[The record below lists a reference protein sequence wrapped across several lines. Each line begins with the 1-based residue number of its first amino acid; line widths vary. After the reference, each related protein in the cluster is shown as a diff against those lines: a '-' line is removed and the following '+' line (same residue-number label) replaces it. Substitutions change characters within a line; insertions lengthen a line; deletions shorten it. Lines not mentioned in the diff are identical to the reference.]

1 MVYYFET
8 YPWLATL
15 TAGAGLILAA
25 LFADIVV
32 KRLLLRLVDN
42 LFDRSPFGNASGI
55 RGHRVIHRLANVMP
69 ALIISLGIDFVP
81 HLPHVLTAVVRN
93 VANAFIILT
102 IALAASAALNVAES
116 LYRRRE
122 SHRHKS
128 IKSYVQV
135 AKLILFA
142 VAAVLILATIM
153 DRSPIILLS
162 GVGAMAA
169 VLILV
174 FQDTLLSFVASIQIN
189 STDMVRVGDW
199 IEVPHLDADGDVI
212 EIALHTVK
220 VQNWDKTVTTIPIR
234 KLVTDPFKNWR
245 GMQESGGRRIK
256 RSLYIDQTSIRFLT
270 EEEKLAHSRIG
281 VLEGYIKEKESEI
294 AQWNAKLG
302 ARAQWSANTRR
313 MTNIG
318 TFRAY
323 VSNYLKNHPGVHQ
336 GMTMMARQMQP
347 TPEGLPI
354 EIYCFTNT
362 IAWAEYEGIQADI
375 FDHLYAILP
384 EFGLRAYQKPSG
396 ADLAGAFR
404 PERSAGEAGI
414 S

>member
-1 MVYYFET
+1 MVYYFDT

-15 TAGAGLILAA
+15 TASAGLILAA

-32 KRLLLRLVDN
+32 KKLLLRLLDK
-42 LFDRSPFGNASGI
+42 LLDRSPFATDTAV
-55 RGHRVIHRLANVMP
+55 RGQRVIPRLANIMP
-69 ALIISLGIDFVP
+69 ALVISWGITLVP
-81 HLPHVLTAVVRN
+81 HLPFAVVEVVRN

-102 IALAASAALNVAES
+102 IALAISAALNVAETV
-116 LYRRRE
+116 YRRRE
-122 SHRHKS
+122 GHRQKS

-142 VAAVLILATIM
+142 ITGFLIIATIM
-153 DRSPIILLS
+153 DRSPLILLS

-212 EIALHTVK
+212 EIALHTIK
-220 VQNWDKTVTTIPIR
+220 VQNFDNTVTTIPIR

-256 RSLYIDQTSIRFLT
+256 RSLYIDQNSIRFLT
-270 EEEKLAHSRIG
+270 DEEKNRHAHIG
-281 VLEGYIKEKESEI
+281 VLEDYIKEKDSEI
-294 AQWNAKLG
+294 VAWNSGLG
-302 ARAQWSANTRR
+302 ERAQWLPNTRR

-323 VSNYLKNHPGVHQ
+323 VSSYLQNHPGLHK
-336 GMTMMARQMQP
+336 GMTMMTRQLQP

-362 IAWAEYEGIQADI
+362 IAWAQYEGIQADI

-384 EFGLRAYQKPSG
+384 EFGLRAYQKPAG
-396 ADLAGAFR
+396 TDLTAAFR
-404 PERSAGEAGI
+404 GEEAKKNVA
-414 S
+414 

>member
-1 MVYYFET
+1 LVYYFDT

-15 TAGAGLILAA
+15 TASAGLILAA

-32 KRLLLRLVDN
+32 KKLLLRLLDK
-42 LFDRSPFGNASGI
+42 LLDRSPFATDTAV
-55 RGHRVIHRLANVMP
+55 RGQRVIPRLANIMP
-69 ALIISLGIDFVP
+69 ALVISWGITLVP
-81 HLPHVLTAVVRN
+81 HLPFAVVEVVRN

-102 IALAASAALNVAES
+102 IALAISAALNVAETV
-116 LYRRRE
+116 YRRRE
-122 SHRHKS
+122 GHRQKS

-142 VAAVLILATIM
+142 ITGFLIIATIM
-153 DRSPIILLS
+153 DRSPLILLS

-212 EIALHTVK
+212 EIALHTIK
-220 VQNWDKTVTTIPIR
+220 VQNFDNTVTTIPIR

-256 RSLYIDQTSIRFLT
+256 RSLYIDQNSIRFLT
-270 EEEKLAHSRIG
+270 DEEKNRHAHIG
-281 VLEGYIKEKESEI
+281 VLEDYIKEKDSEI
-294 AQWNAKLG
+294 VAWNSGLG
-302 ARAQWSANTRR
+302 ERAQWLPNTRR

-323 VSNYLKNHPGVHQ
+323 VSSYLQNHPGLHK
-336 GMTMMARQMQP
+336 GMTMMTRQLQP

-362 IAWAEYEGIQADI
+362 IAWAQYEGIQADI

-384 EFGLRAYQKPSG
+384 EFGLRAYQKPAG
-396 ADLAGAFR
+396 TDLTAAFR
-404 PERSAGEAGI
+404 GEEAKKNVA
-414 S
+414 

>member
-1 MVYYFET
+1 MIYYFDT
-8 YPWLATL
+8 YPWLATI
-15 TAGAGLILAA
+15 AASIGLILAA
-25 LFADIVV
+25 LFADTVV
-32 KRLLLRLVDN
+32 KKILLRLLDN
-42 LFDRSPFGNASGI
+42 LFDRSPFAADTGI
-55 RGHRVIHRLANVMP
+55 RGQKVIPRLANIMP
-69 ALIISLGIDFVP
+69 ALVISWGISLVP
-81 HLPHVLTAVVRN
+81 HLPVAVVEVVRN

-102 IALAASAALNVAES
+102 IALAISAALNVAETI
-116 LYRRRE
+116 YRRKE
-122 SHRHKS
+122 SHRNKS

-135 AKLILFA
+135 AKLTLFA
-142 VAAVLILATIM
+142 ISGFLILATIM
-153 DRSPIILLS
+153 DRSPLILLS
-162 GVGAMAA
+162 GLGAMAA

-256 RSLYIDQTSIRFLT
+256 RSLYIDQSSIRFLT
-270 EEEKLAHSRIG
+270 DEEKRAHSRIG
-281 VLEGYIKEKESEI
+281 VLEGYIMDKDNEI
-294 AQWNAKLG
+294 NEWNNGLG
-302 ARAQWSANTRR
+302 ERAQWLPNRR
-313 MTNIG
+313 GMTNIG

-323 VSNYLKNHPGVHQ
+323 VSSYLQNHPGLHKD
-336 GMTMMARQMQP
+336 MTMMARQLQP
-347 TPEGLPI
+347 TAEGLPI

-362 IAWAEYEGIQADI
+362 ISWGQYEGIQADI

-384 EFGLRAYQKPSG
+384 EFGLRVFQKPAG
-396 ADLAGAFR
+396 ADLAGMLRIAS
-404 PERSAGEAGI
+404 PEHG
-414 S
+414 